1 MRLRPSSDPTRQGH
15 AGRRSFAVGCRAGAT
30 VAGALAVLLLGAAG
44 GQAQQPSLSSVDEAG
59 WQGVLGIRPKVSTAG
74 RYIVLLRLPSL
85 AARVRAAGGTATEEE
100 MRTWT
105 AGAVAQQEQFLARLG
120 AAGAR
125 ISTEFRYARV
135 VNGFSSRLDPTSLGL
150 LERDPE
156 VAGVFPVRIAYPAQ
170 ADDAEDSGV
179 LASALADLDIAG
191 LDGSGVTVALLD
203 TGVDPSH
210 PYLRRHV
217 LPGIDLIN
225 PGSGAIAQPHPTI
238 PGRPERHGTEVA
250 GIVTGSGGPGGLHGI
265 APGSAIL
272 PIRVGGW
279 QADAEGGYS
288 VYSRTDQLIAGLDA
302 AVDPNDDGIAHDAA
316 RIALIGFVAPY
327 AAFPDGPLERA
338 ISGAANLDTLTIVPA
353 GNDGSAG
360 PSYGSIAGPG
370 AAPDAV
376 TVAAA
381 DSRLSAPTVRVLVR
395 AGLGVLYEGAVP
407 LGGAPSGTVTADVV
421 LVDRPTAQRGI
432 SGLFTSAGVS
442 TVAGRAVLLPR
453 AALSNDT
460 VEEVTSAGALAVL
473 VDGPLPAGAFSLDVP
488 AGVPVAGL
496 RTDVVREMR
505 VLLAAGV
512 PVTVAVGGVDVS
524 EGARGGATAAFS
536 SRGLVFDGGLKPDLS
551 APGVSVPTSEPGRG
565 DDGEV
570 RFGTVSGTSAAAAV
584 AAGVAAILAQGR
596 PGVDARGLHG
606 LLVGSAQ
613 RTDLDPTSSGA
624 GSVDLRAAVQQ
635 EVVADPA
642 VLSFGTVPAS
652 NVIERVLRIRSLTPR
667 TVAVTVGTS
676 ALAPKGVEV
685 TADPRRVRLR
695 PGASATVVVTADT
708 AALSAEAGIATGEI
722 VLRVPDSSE
731 VRVPWAVA
739 VPPVVDLLS
748 DVSIEATDRRVSETT
763 PAVLTL
769 VVGAVSAKPDPQIR
783 AIGVLE
789 VELWRGSERLGV
801 LDRRRELLP
810 GRYSF
815 GLTGRA
821 PNGNRLPR
829 GSYRI
834 RVVARPEDGTRS
846 QSETVEY
853 RVR

>member
-1 MRLRPSSDPTRQGH
+1 M
-15 AGRRSFAVGCRAGAT
+15 T
-30 VAGALAVLLLGAAG
+30 VALLLGAVAG
-44 GQAQQPSLSSVDEAG
+44 GRAQEPSASSVDEAG
-59 WQGVLGIRPKVSTAG
+59 WQGVLGVRPQVSTG
-74 RYIVLLRLPSL
+74 QRYVVLLRLPSL
-85 AARVRAAGGTATEEE
+85 ATRVRAAGGTATEEQ
-100 MRTWT
+100 MRAWT
-105 AGAVAQQEQFLARLG
+105 AAAVAQQEQFLARLG

-125 ISTEFRYARV
+125 IATEYRYSRV
-135 VNGFSSRLDPTSLGL
+135 LNGFSSRLDPTSLGL

-170 ADDAEDSGV
+170 ADGTEDSGV
-179 LASALADLDIAG
+179 LASALADLEIAG

-217 LPGIDLIN
+217 LTGIDLIN

-250 GIVTGSGGPGGLHGI
+250 GIITGSEGPGGLHGI
-265 APGSAIL
+265 APGSAVL

-279 QADAEGGYS
+279 QADAEGGYA

-316 RIALIGFVAPY
+316 RIALVGFVEPY
-327 AAFPDGPLERA
+327 AAFPHGPLERA
-338 ISGAANLDTLTIVPA
+338 IGGAADLDMLTIVPA

-360 PSYGSIAGPG
+360 PTYGSIAGPG

-376 TVAAA
+376 TVSAA

-395 AGLGVLYEGAVP
+395 SGLGVLYAGAVP
-407 LGGAPSGTVTADVV
+407 LGGAPSGTVTADVL
-421 LVDRPTAQRGI
+421 LVDRRTAGQGI
-432 SGLFTSAGVS
+432 SGLFTPGGDS

-453 AALSNDT
+453 AALSDDT

-488 AGVPVAGL
+488 AGVPVVGL
-496 RTDVVREMR
+496 PTDVVRELR
-505 VLLAAGV
+505 VLLAAGA
-512 PVTVAVGGVDVS
+512 PVTVSVGGVEVS
-524 EGARGGATAAFS
+524 EGGGGGATAAFS

-565 DDGEV
+565 DDGEI

-584 AAGVAAILAQGR
+584 VAGVAAILAQGR
-596 PGVDARGLHG
+596 PDVDARGLHG

-613 RTDLDPTSSGA
+613 RTDLDPAASGA
-624 GSVDLRAAVQQ
+624 GAFDLRAAVQQ
-635 EVVADPA
+635 EIVAEPA
-642 VLSFGTVPAS
+642 VLSFGTVPRS
-652 NVIERVLRIRSLTPR
+652 NVIERVLRIRSVTTR
-667 TVAVTVGTS
+667 TVAVSVGSS
-676 ALAPKGVEV
+676 ALAPKGVEIAV
-685 TADPRRVRLR
+685 DPKRVRLR
-695 PGASATVVVTADT
+695 PGASATVVVRADT
-708 AALSAEAGIATGEI
+708 AALSAEAGIATGEV
-722 VLRVPDSSE
+722 VLRIPDSAE

-739 VPPVVDLLS
+739 VPPAVDLLS
-748 DVSIEATDRRVSETT
+748 DVSIKTTDRRVSDTT
-763 PAVLTL
+763 PAVLAL
-769 VVGAVSAKPDPQIR
+769 VAGSVSAEPDPQIR
-783 AIGVLE
+783 AVDVLE
-789 VELWRGSERLGV
+789 VELWRGNERLGV

-821 PNGNRLPR
+821 PNGRRLPR

-834 RVVARPEDGTRS
+834 RVVARPDDGTRP